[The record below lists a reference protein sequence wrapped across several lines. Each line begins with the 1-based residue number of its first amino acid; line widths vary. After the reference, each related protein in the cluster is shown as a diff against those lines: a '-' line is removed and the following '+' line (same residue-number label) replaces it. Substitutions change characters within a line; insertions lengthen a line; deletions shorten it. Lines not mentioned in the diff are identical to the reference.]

1 MSYQLNVKLFEPLT
15 EEEKSKIVKSR
26 GSFDYPGQQYQDTEF
41 KMREVLTVELTE
53 EQWKAVKKA
62 VIEAC

>member
-1 MSYQLNVKLFEPLT
+1 MPYQLNIVRLSDLT
-15 EEEKSKIVKSR
+15 DEEKKEQVNPLRYRNSNGDWPQDQKKSE
-26 GSFDYPGQQYQDTEF
+26 Q
-41 KMREVLTVELTE
+41 VLTVELTE